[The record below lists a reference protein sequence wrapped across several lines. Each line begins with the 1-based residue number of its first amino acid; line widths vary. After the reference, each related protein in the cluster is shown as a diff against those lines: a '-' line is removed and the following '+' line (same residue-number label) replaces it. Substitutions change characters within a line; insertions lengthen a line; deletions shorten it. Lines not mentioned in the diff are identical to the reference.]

1 MALAD
6 VSSEGVT
13 FGSVMSPRGCLAVC
27 TSLRNR
33 QRDIRTNLHTDAH
46 VRTDAHARTLIHT
59 HPLAQVKT
67 LTRAHMHY
75 TDTRATH
82 TLSSTDVWSEDVTFG
97 SIMEST
103 GQPGRVH
110 VSAATAAQLDPRDFQ
125 LEPALPATRT
135 SQGVGLFPPLC
146 VYHLLHFHPF
156 FCVCMSSISHFCPV
170 LSVESTG
177 QPGRVHVSAATAA
190 QLDPRDF
197 QLEPALPATRSSQG
211 ARWGFSPY
219 SVCHLSV
226 LGVSGCV

>member
-1 MALAD
+1 MHPRVQTRFRARTYVCARMALAD

-125 LEPALPATRT
+125 LEPALPATR
-135 SQGVGLFPPLC
+135 
-146 VYHLLHFHPF
+146 
-156 FCVCMSSISHFCPV
+156 
-170 LSVESTG
+170 
-177 QPGRVHVSAATAA
+177 
-190 QLDPRDF
+190 
-197 QLEPALPATRSSQG
+197 SSQG
-211 ARWGFSPY
+211 ARWCFSPY